1 MLFIFIITW
10 QRRRWCVLY
19 LDFEINVY
27 FKDTLLIF
35 IITWQRRRWRV
46 LVNLSLVQAAQRK
59 ILSNFYF
66 YRVWD
71 G

>member
-1 MLFIFIITW
+1 M
-10 QRRRWCVLY
+10 
-19 LDFEINVY
+19 
-27 FKDTLLIF
+27 LLIF

-46 LVNLSLVQAAQRK
+46 LVNLSLVQAARWK
-59 ILSNFYF
+59 ISSNFYF